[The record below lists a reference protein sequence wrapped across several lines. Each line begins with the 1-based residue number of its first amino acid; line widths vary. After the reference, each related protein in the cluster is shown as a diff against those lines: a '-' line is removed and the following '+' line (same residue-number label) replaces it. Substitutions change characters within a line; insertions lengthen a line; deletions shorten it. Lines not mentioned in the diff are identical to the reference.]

1 VVYHREFTL
10 SPPHAILNT
19 TSDPG
24 SFADASAFHA
34 RFNRTDWSA
43 TPLGRPATWP
53 AALRANVG
61 MMLDARVAM
70 GMVWGPQRCLIYNE
84 GYTALL
90 GEKHPWA
97 QGRPIA
103 EVWAEIWPH
112 IEPLVEG
119 AYAGGTPEV
128 HDVPLAI
135 RRNGALEPGWFTIFC
150 SPLRD
155 DAGRVGGMS
164 STVIE
169 TTARMRAEIEVRDLN
184 RTLDRRVIERTA
196 ELERSQAHLQSLI
209 RQTAAGIVEADLD
222 LHILSAN
229 DTFCRLLGRARE
241 DVIGQR
247 VDLLTHPDDRAAN
260 REALAVLRRDG
271 QPYEIENR
279 LLRPDG
285 TPVWVSKIVSPIVEA
300 GRSTPSSVLA
310 VVVDVSA
317 RRAAEARS
325 RDNAERLQLA
335 AEAADLG
342 IWSWDARLDQ
352 PTWENERMF
361 DIMGVERGAEP
372 LNNDRFLGEVAH
384 PDDVAPYL
392 QAVDAAVAGDR
403 PFHFECRF
411 RHRPSGEWRWVELTG
426 RMHRDAAGE
435 PHRMIGAAADVT
447 TRKRLID
454 QLRDAQARL
463 QATLSA
469 GEIGTWMFELQA
481 YKLYADPNMARLHGL
496 SEADAAGASPHAY
509 LATIHPD
516 DLPAIR
522 ASLARARA
530 TGELYDCI
538 YRVRGADGGERVVH
552 ARGKVE
558 FENGVPARLPGV
570 VIDVT
575 RQRAMEAQL
584 REREQRYRTLI
595 SSIDEG
601 FCLVELIYDETGR
614 AVDHRML
621 EVNTAFERHTGVRD
635 PIGKTASEVVPG
647 NPQYW
652 NDLYA
657 GVAQSGEPVRTVQ
670 YNDAVR
676 RWYDVFVAK
685 ADGPAENQVAIV
697 FRDISAQKQAE
708 EALLRLAEDLA
719 RANRRQNEFLATLAH
734 ELRNPL
740 APIRTGLDLMRLN
753 PGNAAS
759 VAKVRAMMERQV
771 NHLIHLVND
780 LLDLARI
787 QSGKIELKR
796 ERVVLQ
802 DVAAHAVEAAMPL
815 VQARHHT
822 LTVDAPPQP
831 LALDADPNR
840 LVQVIANLL
849 TNAAK
854 YTPEGGRITL
864 ALRVES
870 HDALVEVSDNGIGI
884 PAEALPTLFEMF
896 SQSRHGSSYAQG
908 GLGIGL
914 SLVKSLAEQHGGNVA
929 ASSAGP
935 GQGSRFT
942 LRLPLAPDAPA
953 PGGHPARQTPPA
965 VAAHAHLRI
974 LIADDNRDAAELLAQ
989 SLQLDGHTVDIVHD
1003 GRAAL
1008 AAVRASEPDLALLDI
1023 GMPGMNGYE
1032 LAEAIRRE
1040 PVLDGVVLAAV
1051 TGWGAEE
1058 DLERSRRAGFDRH
1071 LTKPVDLA
1079 SIAALAGAI
1088 AAGKA

>member
-1 VVYHREFTL
+1 MK
-10 SPPHAILNT
+10 T

-24 SFADASAFHA
+24 PFAEASAFHA
-34 RFNRTDWSA
+34 RFNRTDWGA
-43 TPLGRPATWP
+43 TPLGLPATWP

-103 EVWAEIWPH
+103 EVWAEIWPDV
-112 IEPLVEG
+112 EPLVEG
-119 AYAGGTPEV
+119 AYAGGAPEV
-128 HDVPLAI
+128 QDVGLTI
-135 RRNGALEPGWFTIFC
+135 RRNGMLEPGWFTIFC

-155 DAGRVGGMS
+155 DDGRVGGMT

-169 TTARMRAEIEVRDLN
+169 TTARMRAEVEVRDLN
-184 RTLDRRVIERTA
+184 RTLDQRVVKRTA
-196 ELERSQAHLQSLI
+196 ELERSQTHLASLI

-222 LHILSAN
+222 LRILSAN
-229 DTFCRLLGRARE
+229 DTFCRIVGRARA

-260 REALAVLRRDG
+260 HDALAVLRRDG
-271 QPYEIENR
+271 QPFEIENR
-279 LLRPDG
+279 LLRADG
-285 TPVWVSKIVSPIVEA
+285 TTVWVSKIVSPIVEA
-300 GRSTPSSVLA
+300 GRPGPSSVLA
-310 VVVDVSA
+310 VVVDVTA
-317 RRAAEARS
+317 RREAEARS

-342 IWSWDARLDQ
+342 IWSWDARLDK

-372 LNNDRFLGEVAH
+372 FNNDRFLSEVAH

-392 QAVDAAVAGDR
+392 QAVGAAVAGDR

-426 RMHRDAAGE
+426 RMHHDAAGE
-435 PHRMIGAAADVT
+435 PHRMIGAAADISA
-447 TRKRLID
+447 RKRMID

-469 GEIGTWMFELQA
+469 GEIGTWMFDLQA
-481 YKLYADPNMARLHGL
+481 YKLYADPNMARLHGV
-496 SEADAAGASPHAY
+496 SQADVAEASPQAY

-522 ASLARARA
+522 ASLARARE

-538 YRVRGADGGERVVH
+538 YRVRGADGCERTVH
-552 ARGKVE
+552 ARGRVE
-558 FENGVPARLPGV
+558 FDDGVAARLPGV

-575 RQRAMEAQL
+575 RQRAVEAQL

-601 FCLVELIYDETGR
+601 FCLVEVLYDAAGR
-614 AVDHRML
+614 PVDHRIL
-621 EVNTAFERHTGVRD
+621 EVNTAFERHTGVTD
-635 PIGKTASEVVPG
+635 PIGKTASQLVPG
-647 NPQYW
+647 IEQYW
-652 NDLYA
+652 NELYA
-657 GVAQSGEPVRTVQ
+657 GVAQNGVPVRIVQ
-670 YNDAVR
+670 HNDAAR

-685 ADGPAENQVAIV
+685 ADGPAANQVAIV
-697 FRDISAQKQAE
+697 FRDISAQRE
-708 EALLRLAEDLA
+708 SDDALRRLADDLA

-759 VAKVRAMMERQV
+759 LAKVRGMMERQV

-802 DVAAHAVEAAMPL
+802 EVAANAVEAALPQ
-815 VQARHHT
+815 VQARGHT

-831 LALDADPNR
+831 MVLDADPNR
-840 LVQVIANLL
+840 LVQLVANLL

-854 YTPEGGRITL
+854 YTPEGGRIAL
-864 ALRVES
+864 ALRVEH

-896 SQSRHGSSYAQG
+896 SQSRHGSNYAQG

-914 SLVKSLAEQHGGNVA
+914 SLVKRLAEQHGGSVA
-929 ASSAGP
+929 ATSAGP
-935 GQGSRFT
+935 GQGSCFT
-942 LRLPLAPDAPA
+942 LRLPLAPDAPESTQAGQPAIKA
-953 PGGHPARQTPPA
+953 PS
-965 VAAHAHLRI
+965 AAPVPVPTQLRI

-989 SLQLDGHTVDIVHD
+989 SLQLDGHTVDVVHD

-1008 AAVRASEPDLALLDI
+1008 AAVHGSKPDLALLDI

-1040 PVLDGVVLAAV
+1040 PALDGVVLAAV

-1079 SIAALAGAI
+1079 SIAALAGAV

>member
-1 VVYHREFTL
+1 M
-10 SPPHAILNT
+10 NT
-19 TSDPG
+19 NPAPRP
-24 SFADASAFHA
+24 FAEASAFHA
-34 RFNRTDWSA
+34 EFNRTDWGA
-43 TPLGRPATWP
+43 TPLGPPAAWP

-70 GMVWGPQRCLIYNE
+70 GMVWGPQRCLIYNA

-90 GEKHPWA
+90 GEKDPWA

-103 EVWAEIWPH
+103 EVWAEIWPQ

-119 AYAGGTPEV
+119 AYAGGSPEV
-128 HDVPLAI
+128 HDVPLNI
-135 RRNGALEPGWFTIFC
+135 RRNGVLEQGWFTIFC

-155 DAGRVGGMS
+155 DAGQVRGMT

-169 TTARMRAEIEVRDLN
+169 STARMRAEIEVHELN
-184 RTLDRRVIERTA
+184 RTLDQRVIARTA

-209 RQTAAGIVEADLD
+209 RQTAAGFVEADLE
-222 LHILSAN
+222 LRILSAN
-229 DTFCRLLGRARE
+229 DTFCRIVGRARE

-260 REALAVLRRDG
+260 RVALGGLRRSG
-271 QPYEIENR
+271 QPFEIENR

-285 TPVWVSKIVSPIVEA
+285 AAVWVNKIVSPIFEA
-300 GRSTPSSVLA
+300 GQQELSSVIA

-317 RRAAEARS
+317 RREAEARS

-335 AEAADLG
+335 AEAANLG
-342 IWSWDARLDQ
+342 IWSWDAQRDRAA
-352 PTWENERMF
+352 WENERMF
-361 DIMGVERGAEP
+361 DIMGVARGEEP
-372 LNNDRFLGEVAH
+372 LSSERFMAELAH
-384 PDDVAPYL
+384 PDDVEPYRRAL
-392 QAVDAAVAGDR
+392 TAAIDDDR
-403 PFHFECRF
+403 AFHFEGRY
-411 RHRPSGEWRWVELTG
+411 RHRASGEWRWLEFTG
-426 RMHRDAAGE
+426 RLHRTPDGR
-435 PHRMIGAAADVT
+435 PHRVIGTAADISA
-447 TRKRLID
+447 RKRLID

-463 QATLSA
+463 EATLSA
-469 GEIGTWMFELQA
+469 GEIGTWMFDLA
-481 YKLYADPNMARLHGL
+481 RYKLHADANMAHLHGL
-496 SEADAAGASPHAY
+496 SAAEVADASPLAY
-509 LATIHPD
+509 LARIHTD
-516 DLPAIR
+516 DLPAIK
-522 ASLARARA
+522 AGMARARA
-530 TGELYDCI
+530 SRELYDCI
-538 YRVRGADGGERVVH
+538 YRVRGMDGCERVVH

-558 FENGVPARLPGV
+558 FEDGQPVRLPGV
-570 VIDVT
+570 VIDIT

-601 FCLVELIYDETGR
+601 FCVIELIYDAQGNP
-614 AVDHRML
+614 VDHRFL
-621 EVNTAFERHTGVRD
+621 ETNQAYSRHTGLPDVV
-635 PIGKTASEVVPG
+635 GKTARQVAPDIEHTWHK
-647 NPQYW
+647 QY
-652 NDLYA
+652 A
-657 GVAQSGEPVRTVQ
+657 QVAASGEPMRIVQ
-670 YNDAVR
+670 YAEPLG
-676 RWYDVFVAK
+676 RWFDVFIAR
-685 ADGPAENQVAIV
+685 AEPESTDKVAII
-697 FRDISAQKQAE
+697 FRDITAQKQAD
-708 EALLRLAEDLA
+708 EALRRLADDLA

-759 VAKVRAMMERQV
+759 LAKVRGMMERQV

-796 ERVVLQ
+796 EHVVLQ
-802 DVAAHAVEAAMPL
+802 EVAANAVEAALPQ
-815 VQARHHT
+815 VQARTHT

-831 LALDADPNR
+831 MVLDADPNR

-854 YTPEGGRITL
+854 YTPEGGNIAL
-864 ALRVES
+864 ALRVERQ
-870 HDALVEVSDNGIGI
+870 DALIDVSDNGIGI
-884 PAEALPTLFEMF
+884 PADALPTLFEMF
-896 SQSRHGSSYAQG
+896 SQSRHGRSYAQG

-914 SLVKSLAEQHGGNVA
+914 SLVKSLAEQHGGSVA
-929 ASSAGP
+929 AASAGP

-942 LRLPLAPDAPA
+942 LRLPLAPDAPSSAQAGHPEPGTAVQAA
-953 PGGHPARQTPPA
+953 PGVPPHARA
-965 VAAHAHLRI
+965 RLRI

-989 SLQLDGHTVDIVHD
+989 SLQLEGHTVDIVHD

-1008 AAVRASEPDLALLDI
+1008 AAMRESKPDLALLDI

-1040 PVLDGVVLAAV
+1040 PAFDGVMLAAV

-1058 DLERSRRAGFDRH
+1058 DRERSRRAGFDRH